1 MRGTVFTETM
11 LGTVRLDADPRERR
25 IRLDLRAEAEEV
37 LRPHRTTRAR
47 LTGRVRITG
56 IADAPCEEGELE
68 ISPLARRRIRY
79 RLTFTADGRTLVL
92 DGWKS
97 VTARRPVASM
107 TVLPVTL
114 YEDGTRVGEGV
125 LRFPLTTGLA
135 PFLLSFRFPR
145 REDHAEHFAPRWN
158 GTPGR
163 TEVWYTT
170 LTDPVS
176 GTGVWLHH
184 EVTAPADGSEAFAHG
199 WVAAFPREG
208 EVRHARFGP
217 VPWTRPTDGFEG
229 DSVTATPGQLAGS
242 ADDFHWK
249 ITERPQGASLFT
261 FPRWSWRRALLP
273 AAQMLLKPRGPRTTA
288 CSRTGR
294 TP

>member
-11 LGTVRLDADPRERR
+11 LGTVRLDADSRERR
-25 IRLDLRAEAEEV
+25 IRLDLRAEADEV

-114 YEDGTRVGEGV
+114 YEDGARVGEGV

-170 LTDPVS
+170 LTDPAS
-176 GTGVWLHH
+176 GTGCGC
-184 EVTAPADGSEAFAHG
+184 T
-199 WVAAFPREG
+199 
-208 EVRHARFGP
+208 
-217 VPWTRPTDGFEG
+217 TR
-229 DSVTATPGQLAGS
+229 
-242 ADDFHWK
+242 
-249 ITERPQGASLFT
+249 
-261 FPRWSWRRALLP
+261 
-273 AAQMLLKPRGPRTTA
+273 
-288 CSRTGR
+288 
-294 TP
+294 